1 MKTKFFTLFIACFV
15 VTSIFSQSNLNQYKY
30 VIVPHKF
37 DFLKEKNKYQINALT
52 KFLFSKYG
60 FETVMEGSEYPED
73 LARNRC
79 LALRSNV
86 VKGSGLFKTKLSIQ
100 LHDCNDKLVFT
111 SKEGESR
118 EKEYKTAYNLALRD
132 AFKSVEALN
141 YKYEPSTA
149 ITSIATPAAP
159 QIAVNNGGE
168 VTNEIKALK
177 EEIQNLKKEK
187 ASKVV
192 NTETKVIS
200 TKTVAQ
206 EPIKT
211 TEALSSVLY
220 AQAISNGFQLVD
232 SSPKVLYR
240 IKSTGLADTY
250 LVENKNAIIYK
261 NGNDWVLE
269 YYSGDTLK
277 QEALNIKF

>member
-141 YKYEPSTA
+141 YKYKPSTA
-149 ITSIATPAAP
+149 ITPTAVPIAT
-159 QIAVNNGGE
+159 QMAVNNGGE

-200 TKTVAQ
+200 TKTIVQ

-211 TEALSSVLY
+211 TEAPSGVLY
-220 AQAISNGFQLVD
+220 AQVISNGFQLVD